1 MKKTIIAFIFLL
13 GSILLIGVGIIISN
27 AIHGNN
33 LLNNVS
39 MDGWVSFAGVI
50 IGGLITLIS
59 ILFAIFRASNEVRD
73 KEIKDVRPFIVF
85 KPEFNRD
92 FMASLNRE
100 TDSCHY
106 VIDSTILNV
115 SDKLVNNL
123 VLLDE
128 KVYVY
133 DQEIKKYEPFNQ
145 SKYAIYTVLLDS
157 REMIKPNDKF
167 SFHTNYLINNYSKNK
182 IESTF
187 KVITRYTYRDILDLA
202 EYTHYS
208 EYDLSISYTD
218 DGKFFLYYNNL
229 VNRTENVKRIK
240 RKDSLR

>member
-13 GSILLIGVGIIISN
+13 GSFLLIGVGIIISN
-27 AIHGNN
+27 ILHGNN
-33 LLNNVS
+33 LLIKVS
-39 MDGWVSFAGVI
+39 MDGWLSFIGVI

-59 ILFAIFRASNEVRD
+59 ILFAMFRSNNEVRN
-73 KEIKDVRPFIVF
+73 KEIKDVRPFIIF
-85 KPEFNRD
+85 KPEFNND
-92 FMASLNRE
+92 FMASFNKK

-106 VIDSTILNV
+106 VIDSTIINV

-133 DQEIKKYEPFNQ
+133 NYETKKYESSNQ
-145 SKYAIYTVLLDS
+145 TKYAIYTVLLDS
-157 REMIKPNDKF
+157 REMVKPNDKF
-167 SFHTNYLINNYSKNK
+167 SFHTNFLINNYSKNK
-182 IESTF
+182 IEPTF
-187 KVITRYTYRDILDLA
+187 KVITRYTYRDILDLM

-208 EYDLSISYTD
+208 EYDLSISYLN

-229 VNRTENVKRIK
+229 VNRTEDEKRIK
-240 RKDSLR
+240 EK